1 MRWKVPFDQVVR
13 AFRERD
19 AKELLNA
26 TRQKSDELG
35 RNPNA
40 IGKSR
45 PHWAGLHTIV
55 VKNDLMSRAAKQ

>member
-1 MRWKVPFDQVVR
+1 MLAAYRWYVEVDARTMKVRWKIPFEKVVQ

-19 AKELLNA
+19 AKELLTV

-45 PHWAGLHTIV
+45 PH
-55 VKNDLMSRAAKQ
+55 